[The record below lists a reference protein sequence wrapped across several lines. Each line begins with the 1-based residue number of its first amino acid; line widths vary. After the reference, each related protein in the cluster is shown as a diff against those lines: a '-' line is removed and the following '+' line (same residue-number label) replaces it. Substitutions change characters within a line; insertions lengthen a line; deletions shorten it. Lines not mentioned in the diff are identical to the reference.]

1 MLETIRQIVSWWR
14 ATDETPNRIRVLA
27 ITNDDRDKRA
37 LAAFS
42 VRNRWDLIL
51 TSACEEALE
60 IVKKGGAAVILY
72 DRDLPGLD
80 WRDALR
86 LLADATPACPVILT
100 SPVNDGYLWGE
111 VIRRG
116 GYDVLAKPLEEDQTV
131 RFVNLAWSL
140 WNKL

>member
-1 MLETIRQIVSWWR
+1 MLETIRQIVSWGR
-14 ATDETPNRIRVLA
+14 VENPNRIRVLA
-27 ITNDDRDKRA
+27 ITTDDRDKRA
-37 LAAFS
+37 LSACS
-42 VRNRWDLIL
+42 VRGHWDLVM
-51 TSACEEALE
+51 TGACEEALE

-116 GYDVLAKPLEEDQTV
+116 GYDVLAKPLQEDRTV
-131 RFVNLAWSL
+131 RFVRLAWSL

>member
-1 MLETIRQIVSWWR
+1 MLETIRQIVSWGR
-14 ATDETPNRIRVLA
+14 AENPNRIRVLA
-27 ITNDDRDKRA
+27 ITTDDRDKRA
-37 LAAFS
+37 LAACS
-42 VRNRWDLIL
+42 VRGHWDLVM
-51 TSACEEALE
+51 TGACEEALE
-60 IVKKGGAAVILY
+60 IVKNGGAAVILY

-86 LLADATPACPVILT
+86 LLADANPACPVILA

-116 GYDVLAKPLEEDQTV
+116 GYDVLAKPLQEDQTV

>member
-1 MLETIRQIVSWWR
+1 MLETIRQIVSWGR
-14 ATDETPNRIRVLA
+14 VDNPNRIRVLA
-27 ITNDDRDKRA
+27 ITTDDRDKRA
-37 LAAFS
+37 LAACS
-42 VRNRWDLIL
+42 VRGHWDLVM
-51 TSACEEALE
+51 TGACEEALE

-86 LLADATPACPVILT
+86 LLADANPPCPVILT

>member
-1 MLETIRQIVSWWR
+1 MTG
-14 ATDETPNRIRVLA
+14 
-27 ITNDDRDKRA
+27 
-37 LAAFS
+37 
-42 VRNRWDLIL
+42 
-51 TSACEEALE
+51 ACEEALE

-86 LLADATPACPVILT
+86 KLAGAIPACPVILT

-116 GYDVLAKPLEEDQTV
+116 GYDVLAKPLQEDQTV

>member
-14 ATDETPNRIRVLA
+14 AADETSNRIRVLA

-42 VRNRWDLIL
+42 VRNRWDLIM
-51 TSACEEALE
+51 TGACEEALE

-86 LLADATPACPVILT
+86 KLAAATPACPVILT